1 MRRRRSKIVL
11 PSPKICLSHSVVAVL
26 AFYGGVLT
34 GGRVTLSNGN
44 NGSNS
49 IERIIGGA
57 ATSTSASIVDINSR
71 NDVTADTREPASNT
85 KNIIWPDSMQSVFV
99 GAARVPRDDF
109 MDIFDVGVPLDE
121 STSRNNEVLL
131 LYGPESVPSSVG
143 SSSVPI
149 PNIQSVSD
157 ATERCDVVKQILVQT
172 NQRRECLALVGQW
185 ESYHVHKWLRL
196 GGSGAFD
203 KNGSFQNVARSHTA
217 NKGTKQSFPRH
228 AQTVI
233 MAARYGEYMNG
244 ILDEVY
250 AELKPVAAEVA
261 ERGAYNNTVIVMVC
275 NKGQSILLGNF
286 VCAAKSR
293 GLDTSKILLFASD
306 LHTQQLA
313 TSLGLTTYYHE
324 KLFAEMPEAAAK
336 QYGDSEFKAMMIAKI
351 YVVHIVNLLGH
362 NVLFQ
367 DADIVWYKDPLPYF
381 ETKVSPSFDMYFQ
394 DDGQHSRQY
403 APYSPNTGFYYVRQN
418 KRTQFLLSQLVR
430 MGDVVMNT
438 GSHQAAMTALIAEHS
453 SWRGLK
459 VKTISREE
467 PYFPTG
473 YHFHH
478 KPSFMDEMLAGKQT
492 PYIFHMCWTDN
503 TDQKIKQLQQLGEWY
518 WSEEPGCDNPGS
530 ADDCCLS
537 EALFRCHFKGKPSKR
552 QC

>member
-1 MRRRRSKIVL
+1 M
-11 PSPKICLSHSVVAVL
+11 
-26 AFYGGVLT
+26 
-34 GGRVTLSNGN
+34 TLSNSNNEN
-44 NGSNS
+44 NG
-49 IERIIGGA
+49 IERIIGSA
-57 ATSTSASIVDINSR
+57 ATATVDINSSK
-71 NDVTADTREPASNT
+71 DSAADTREILSSLMPARNT
-85 KNIIWPDSMQSVFV
+85 KNSEQDSQLVWPDSMQSLFV

-109 MDIFDVGVPLDE
+109 MDVFDVGVPLDE

-143 SSSVPI
+143 SSSAI
-149 PNIQSVSD
+149 PLIRSVAD

-172 NQRRECLALVGQW
+172 DQRRNCLALVGQW

-196 GGSGAFD
+196 GSSGTFD
-203 KNGSFQNVARSHTA
+203 RNGPFQNVARSHTI

-228 AQTVI
+228 GQTVL
-233 MAARYGEYMNG
+233 MAARYGEYMNS

-261 ERGAYNNTVIVMVC
+261 KRGAYNNTVIVMVC
-275 NKGQSILLGNF
+275 NKGQSKLLGNF

-313 TSLGLTTYYHE
+313 KSLGLTTYYHD

-336 QYGDSEFKAMMIAKI
+336 QYGDSQFKAMMIAKI

-367 DADIVWYKDPLPYF
+367 DADIVWFKDPLPYF

-430 MGDVVMNT
+430 MGDAVMNS
-438 GSHQAAMTALIAEHS
+438 GSHQATMTALIAEHS
-453 SWRGLK
+453 SWKGLK

-467 PYFPTG
+467 PHFPTG
-473 YHFHH
+473 YHFQH
-478 KPSFMDEMLAGKQT
+478 KPSFMAEMFAGKKT

-503 TDQKIKQLQQLGEWY
+503 TDQKIKQLHQLGEWY
-518 WSEEPGCDNPGS
+518 WSEEPACDNPVS
-530 ADDCCLS
+530 ADDCCLP
-537 EALFRCHFKGKPSKR
+537 EALFRCHFKSKPSKKP
-552 QC
+552 C